1 MILIVKVSQFIYATL
16 QVKTIGEIG
25 SRGRRRKRERRRKG
39 VRDSVQLERVVASNV
54 NLTVGQIP
62 RSSMMDNPQENNIT

>member
-1 MILIVKVSQFIYATL
+1 MIPIVKISQFIYARL

-39 VRDSVQLERVVASNV
+39 VRDSMQLERVVASNI
-54 NLTVGQIP
+54 NLTIGQIP
-62 RSSMMDNPQENNIT
+62 RSSMMDNPQEKNIT